1 MRLSYGTQRPLVR
14 RESSD
19 RRKRDQTRALL
30 LQSMQSSRSRG
41 LSRRSSDSA
50 RRGGGAKGHPGH
62 ATLHIALCR
71 GYRKRLALL
80 EIRSTPPST
89 QVGSCMT
96 AQKSCTG
103 ACNVCGCRSKA
114 VPHHGVSSS
123 PRGEVGARRGPP
135 ETMAGRSS
143 GQPPDRRRR
152 RRCLSALASR
162 VGGGGCASML
172 AHVRM
177 ASPSPGNPRRREA
190 RRGGST
196 RRVNKASQQGGSTRR
211 VNKATRPS
219 GSAPVTPRPLGSRDQ
234 RPCFSAGGGGGGGV
248 GGAGG
253 VGTSRPRGRKP
264 IRFRP
269 VPTPA
274 PRPPSPS
281 GPTFPR
287 GFLASASPHSTSP
300 CSPASSESVDAGK
313 APPPPVAE
321 QSRRVFRGGACR
333 PRAASKNKTPTAE
346 GGGAAGLADGGDEGA
361 PGTCLCPVAFR
372 YLRFEPAREGFL
384 LAQAGGGGL
393 PLPPPPR
400 RRATR
405 RCPVRS
411 PRPRG
416 DHAAR
421 DRHPTRRRHAV
432 HPTTRRPD
440 DPTSLSVPGHGRAGV
455 PRLRSR
461 GLASPGRPSDRS
473 AHRVRTP
480 PLALSRAGGSRTAA
494 VRRRPGG
501 NPVALQ
507 APAEPQS
514 SLAPWGA
521 TPASPSPSSIHRA
534 WLSPSY
540 SWLSTFE
547 SGASARGTFTF
558 AFIFIFT
565 FTFTFTS
572 TFTFPPSIP
581 SIRLCADQSLKAV
594 NGARTRRR
602 RSPT

>member
-19 RRKRDQTRALL
+19 RRERDQTRALL

-152 RRCLSALASR
+152 RRLSALASR

-172 AHVRM
+172 
-177 ASPSPGNPRRREA
+177 PIREA

-234 RPCFSAGGGGGGGV
+234 RPRFSAGGGGGGGV

-346 GGGAAGLADGGDEGA
+346 GGAAGLADGGDEGA

-384 LAQAGGGGL
+384 LAQAGGTRN
-393 PLPPPPR
+393 PAVSR
-400 RRATR
+400 AITTATR
-405 RCPVRS
+405 G
-411 PRPRG
+411 PRAP
-416 DHAAR
+416 AR

-440 DPTSLSVPGHGRAGV
+440 DPTTRRPDEPLRPRARASGRAAAPV
-455 PRLRSR
+455 AWPRL
-461 GLASPGRPSDRS
+461 PGPTVGPQRAPS
-473 AHRVRTP
+473 TNP

-521 TPASPSPSSIHRA
+521 TPASSSPSSIHRA

-581 SIRLCADQSLKAV
+581 SIRLCANQSLKAV
-594 NGARTRRR
+594 NRARTRRR